1 MKYLKLVFIFVVLV
15 FSITSYEAVADSGVE
30 DAKQRSNQ
38 ALQKAKAEE
47 EAKQL
52 AQMQQDKA
60 TMNASGFTLSQAPN
74 TLLNQFVTQL
84 KVYEK
89 MFSNGAKNLFLA
101 LAIIG
106 MVWSFSQLALK
117 GAEFSNIS
125 FEVIRVMLVIG
136 FFWWLIMHA
145 PTYLFSLF
153 DKFGNWC
160 SSGGT
165 GAGISSST
173 SLLTKGFDIAGK
185 LWGDRSYVTWY
196 VPTTWMTWLINVIFA
211 IFILLTIVFIS
222 INMLIMNIEFVFMAY
237 VGIFILGMAGSSWT
251 RDTAI
256 SYLRK
261 LLGIALSYFGLL
273 MICNIGFM
281 VLNSSASSLFTI
293 FQDPESHYGNRL
305 EAQVVMLIIF
315 LLLAKLVNAIPN
327 TLSSLVGGGA
337 SQGYNVTAGA
347 GAVAGAVGGAMA
359 STAGYLGK
367 AVGGTAFGLAK
378 GTVLGTARA
387 GRSVLGGQF
396 KGAGSEFASGY
407 SGLGSFA
414 KNMFT
419 PKPFRT
425 MDGGANAFSNIGKK

>member
-1 MKYLKLVFIFVVLV
+1 MKYLKFVFIFVVLV
-15 FSITSYEAVADSGVE
+15 FSITSYEAVAYDPTQIP
-30 DAKQRSNQ
+30 KQQSNQ

-60 TMNASGFTLSQAPN
+60 KMNASGFTLSQAPD

-89 MFSNGAKNLFLA
+89 KFSDGAKNLFLA

-136 FFWWLIMHA
+136 FFWWLIMYA

-160 SSGGT
+160 SGGT

-173 SLLTKGFDIAGK
+173 SLLIKGFDIASK
-185 LWGDRSYVTWY
+185 LWGDGDYVSLFNPLTLL
-196 VPTTWMTWLINVIFA
+196 TWLINVIFA

-281 VLNSSASSLFTI
+281 VLQSSASSLFTI
-293 FQDPESHYGNRL
+293 FEDPESHIGNRL

-337 SQGYNVTAGA
+337 SQGYNVTASA
-347 GAVAGAVGGAMA
+347 GAVAGGIGGAMA
-359 STAGYLGK
+359 SSAGYLGK

-387 GRSVLGGQF
+387 GRSILGGQF

-414 KNMFT
+414 KSMFT